1 MVWKY
6 IRRTFNKMYL
16 VIISWVIFVFF
27 FVLFY
32 ISKFSTTNTFL
43 FINRSNK
50 KQIHLLCLLPAV
62 VAQGHQAALWDR
74 TVTMPGSSERELP
87 GRQ

>member
-1 MVWKY
+1 
-6 IRRTFNKMYL
+6 MYL
-16 VIISWVIFVFF
+16 VIISRVIFVFF

-43 FINRSNK
+43 FINRLNK
-50 KQIHLLCLLPAV
+50 KRIHLLSLLPAV
-62 VAQGHQAALWDR
+62 AGQGHGAGLWDR

-87 GRQ
+87 GSQ

>member
-6 IRRTFNKMYL
+6 TGTFNKVYL
-16 VIISWVIFVFF
+16 VITSWVIFVFF

-32 ISKFSTTNTFL
+32 ISKFSTTNTFP
-43 FINRSNK
+43 FINRLNK
-50 KQIHLLCLLPAV
+50 KQIHLLSLLPAV
-62 VAQGHQAALWDR
+62 AGQGHGAVLWDR